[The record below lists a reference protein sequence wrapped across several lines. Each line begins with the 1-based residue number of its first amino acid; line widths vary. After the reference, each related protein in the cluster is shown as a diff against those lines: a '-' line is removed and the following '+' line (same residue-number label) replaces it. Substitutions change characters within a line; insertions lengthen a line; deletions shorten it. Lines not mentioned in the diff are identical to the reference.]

1 MKTAVVCLAS
11 ALMIV
16 VLSSLSAQESSS
28 TGVVQGF
35 LEPYRTIRV
44 ASVESGVLKRLHVEE
59 GNDVKEGQPLA
70 ELDTSIYN
78 AMLEIAKANR
88 DARGDLDL
96 ARTEQRL
103 QQHRLDLFLQLYAT
117 SHANEEETR
126 RARTELEVAAAQV
139 RSAEERKLARKL
151 EFERLAA
158 QLEARTIR
166 APQDGVVTAI
176 QKQCGEYVGP
186 TDPVLLTMVQ
196 LQPLSAVFLVPR
208 QQVARLNVGQSV
220 SLVFPGAG
228 LTTEG
233 TIEFIAPVVD
243 AGSGTIAVRV
253 RVDNTNRSLRAGEPC
268 QFVPHGLAPTAQ
280 GKVQRMEVSSRR
292 QNHSPEPQVL
302 VNPFRSVTKK
312 ASGIA
317 R

>member
-1 MKTAVVCLAS
+1 MYLAPQIKRAVECLAL
-11 ALMIV
+11 ALMIAA
-16 VLSSLSAQESSS
+16 LSPLSAQESST

-44 ASVESGVLKRLHVEE
+44 ASVESGVLKRLLIEE
-59 GNDVKEGQPLA
+59 GDEVKEGQPLA
-70 ELDTSIYN
+70 ELDTSIYK

-96 ARTEQRL
+96 ARAEQRMR
-103 QQHRLDLFLQLYAT
+103 QHRLDLLLQLHAG
-117 SHANEEETR
+117 SHASDEEAR

-139 RSAEERKLARKL
+139 RSAEEKQLARKL

-208 QQVARLNVGQSV
+208 EHVVRLNVGQSIALLLPAV
-220 SLVFPGAG
+220 GRS
-228 LTTEG
+228 TEG
-233 TIEFIAPVVD
+233 TIEFISPVVD
-243 AGSGTIAVRV
+243 AGSGTVTVRV
-253 RVDNTNRSLRAGEPC
+253 RVDNTDRSLRAGEPC
-268 QFVPHGLAPTAQ
+268 QFEPQGLAPTAV
-280 GKVQRMEVSSRR
+280 GKVQRLRVQSPPSGVSS
-292 QNHSPEPQVL
+292 EPQLL
-302 VNPFRSVTKK
+302 VNPFRSAAKK
-312 ASGIA
+312 
-317 R
+317 